1 MGFDQG
7 LHKITVNCMFNEVTE
22 SKIRILLKEMYC
34 TKILAT
40 NFNITGKL
48 TYKLITKLLPETHV
62 RAACWIRQ

>member
-7 LHKITVNCMFNEVTE
+7 LHRIIVNFKFNEVTE

-48 TYKLITKLLPETHV
+48 TYKLITKLLPETCV